1 MSVHN
6 RELREQWR
14 VKDIKWHVRDRKI
27 DVLCHFTRLEN
38 LNGILRNGLLPRRTL
53 SERYM
58 PFYAVDPYR
67 RDDCPE
73 AVCLSISFPNYMLF
87 YSKRVSYFKHQ
98 QVPHSQWVV
107 LLLNVRIL
115 WEQECE
121 FCQQNAASNLAK
133 EIPRSERREPEALE
147 KMFSDFDDVS
157 RFDLNIPRNYPTHP
171 QAEVLAFGPIPA
183 VYIREVHFF
192 DYFIFSKWQD
202 RVRALTA
209 AGVFHNSDYFDAR
222 KDHRFWSSKST

>member
-1 MSVHN
+1 MSVHG

-14 VKDIKWHVRDRKI
+14 VKDIKWHARDRKI

-38 LNGILRNGLLPRRTL
+38 LIGILRNGLLPRKTL
-53 SERYM
+53 SERRM
-58 PFYAVDPYR
+58 RFYAVDPER
-67 RDDCPE
+67 LDGCPD

-87 YSKRVSYFKHQ
+87 FSKRVSYFKEQ

-107 LLLNVRIL
+107 LLLDVSIL
-115 WEQECE
+115 WELECE
-121 FCQQNAASNLAK
+121 FCQQNAASNLAR

-147 KMFSDFDDVS
+147 EMFSDFDDVN

-183 VYIREVHFF
+183 VHISEVHFF
-192 DYFIFSKWQD
+192 DYFTFSKWQD
-202 RVRALTA
+202 RVRSLTA
-209 AGVFHNSDYFDAR
+209 AGVFHKSDYFSAR
-222 KDHRFWSSKST
+222 KDYRFWSGRLT